1 MVRFTHLAKQIALQ
15 NYIHA
20 VQEAEARLDRR
31 GGCGTGRPCDHGVD
45 RPAVSGPAV
54 SLLQPAPDGG
64 VAGAR
69 GHVVNRKRVQRLMR
83 FVGLAAVYQ
92 RPNTAS
98 SRLRTRSIRICSA
111 GCRAS
116 GSTKSGAPTWPGAFS
131 TRWSSELGE
140 PRHVSVALQ
149 HARRR
154 FLRHGSGGSPGPLP
168 QARDLQHRQG
178 CQFRLERRGITI
190 SMDGN
195 GWEWPLR
202 RQHLRRAAVAQPE
215 V

>member
-1 MVRFTHLAKQIALQ
+1 LLVEVNHPELSVRRQCELLGLARSTFYDEPTGATPEDLHLMRLIDELYTDYPFYGSRRITEALT
-15 NYIHA
+15 
-20 VQEAEARLDRR
+20 RR
-31 GGCGTGRPCDHGVD
+31 GEE
-45 RPAVSGPAV
+45 
-54 SLLQPAPDGG
+54 
-64 VAGAR
+64 
-69 GHVVNRKRVQRLMR
+69 VNRKRVQRLMR

-202 RQHLRRAAVAQPE
+202 RPHLRRAAVAQPE